1 MELLHSNKWW
11 SDGVELLKKG
21 FSYSRGLELY
31 HKGIRMVDDV
41 WDSGKKEFLSWEEAQ
56 SKFNLAPTEAREW
69 GEITNK
75 LAEEWRGKL
84 EEDSDITYPGKWL
97 GLYEEG
103 KEDPA
108 FVVRCVSEFTPPCF
122 QLHNLTLPIPTK
134 CYTVGTYSRCIRE
147 WEHPEGQVEGF
158 SMRLKLC
165 TPIEAL
171 RRRERRREKR

>member
-1 MELLHSNKWW
+1 MELSSSKKVFPTLGDLNFTARALERWMMCGIAVKKKFYRGRKHKVNST
-11 SDGVELLKKG
+11 LLQPK
-21 FSYSRGLELY
+21 LE
-31 HKGIRMVDDV
+31 
-41 WDSGKKEFLSWEEAQ
+41 SG
-56 SKFNLAPTEAREW
+56 

-84 EEDSDITYPGKWL
+84 EEDSDVTYPGKWL

-108 FVVRCVSEFTPPCF
+108 LVVRCVSEFTPPCF

-134 CYTVGTYSRCIRE
+134 CYTVGKYSRCLRE
-147 WEHPEGQVEGF
+147 WEHPEGEVKGF
-158 SMRLKLC
+158 SMRLKLF

-171 RRRERRREKR
+171 RLRVRKREKK